1 MRSWTTRLIGC
12 VAGALAAAEILVGAQ
27 QQPARFR
34 VAVDLIHV
42 DVQVIDRTGQPVAGL
57 TASDFEVTI
66 NGRRR
71 KVVSA
76 DLVDYASNAPPAPA
90 SPTTSPDGA
99 PVAAA
104 RSARMPGRIFVLAV
118 DANSFEPGRA
128 RPLLDAAADFVRK
141 LTPDDEVGLFTFPE
155 GPIVDVTTE
164 HDAVIRSLE
173 KIVTRLEAP
182 PAGEFR
188 LGIGELVD
196 LARRHAM
203 DIVDMADGDPVLD
216 VAQHYCPRSLGDEY
230 PSCLR
235 RLEREVDGQVLVY
248 EVAAQVTSGHL
259 RELMAGLS
267 RSPRRKTLVLVSG
280 GLVSSTDPLGRPDNN
295 RFGLEVGRAAA
306 EANVNVYALFQDPSR
321 ERGLSAENSRGPS
334 TVRPAFDSQ
343 LRSGWL
349 DNLAGS
355 AGGSLLS
362 IAAGDGEP
370 AFRQMLRET
379 SAFYL
384 LGVEP
389 SLEDRDG
396 RLHELR
402 VTVRQKGV
410 SVRGRSWV
418 MLPKPGAAP
427 PDLVGRVAEP
437 PARAADTPAPPR
449 AVPIATPAPLPP
461 PPPVLLSLADAFM
474 RDDQSTIAKVVTG
487 EEGTTLLQAFRSSAS
502 PWPDAPRRTAAFALD
517 LAAAGMHADWPFTRQ
532 EAMRVLL
539 ASMLRI
545 RQNEG
550 PRDFECAWLWTASA
564 YLEGQFQPDVAAVV
578 VDRAA
583 ERCPADANIRLAQAV
598 VRDQALMASAGLRGT
613 PTASPV
619 SAAEARVLDLY
630 RAAGESGEVRE
641 EATIRSAALHWRAGR
656 ADAALA
662 LLEAVPVTSGDRQLV
677 YVHNLMRG
685 QIDAALGRTDAA
697 AAAFRAAA
705 NEFPGAFSAL
715 VGLMTS
721 AVRRGDNTQAADLAA
736 RALAADR
743 PSDPWWSFA
752 FGDYRVYEGL
762 RARLRQLAE

>member
-1 MRSWTTRLIGC
+1 MRLIGC
-12 VAGALAAAEILVGAQ
+12 VAGVLAAAGIRAGAQ
-27 QQPARFR
+27 EQPARFR
-34 VAVDLIHV
+34 VAVDLIPV
-42 DVQVIDRTGQPVAGL
+42 DVQVVDKTGQPAAGL
-57 TASDFEVTI
+57 TASEFEVTI

-76 DLVDYASNAPPAPA
+76 DLVDYASGTRPLGTT
-90 SPTTSPDGA
+90 PTTAPDGA
-99 PVAAA
+99 PLAPAAQT
-104 RSARMPGRIFVLAV
+104 RLPGRIFVLAV

-141 LTPDDEVGLFTFPE
+141 LTPDDEVGLFTFPG

-188 LGIGELVD
+188 LGLGELVD
-196 LARRHAM
+196 LARLHSR
-203 DIVDMADGDPVLD
+203 DIVDMSDGDPMLD
-216 VAQHYCPRSLGDEY
+216 VAQHFCPRSLGDEY

-235 RLEREVDGQVLVY
+235 RLESEVRGQVLVY
-248 EVAAQVTSGHL
+248 EAAAQVTSGNL
-259 RELMAGLS
+259 RELMAGLR
-267 RSPRRKTLVLVSG
+267 RSARRKTLVLVSG
-280 GLVSSTDPLGRPDNN
+280 GLVSSNEPAGRPDNN
-295 RFGLEVGRAAA
+295 RFGLEIGRAAA

-334 TVRPAFDSQ
+334 TVRPAFESQ
-343 LRSGWL
+343 LRSSWL
-349 DNLAGS
+349 DDLAGS

-362 IAAGDGEP
+362 IVAGDGES
-370 AFRQMLRET
+370 AFGQVLRET

-389 SLEDRDG
+389 AAQDRDG

-402 VTVRQKGV
+402 VTVRQKGL

-418 MLPKPGAAP
+418 MLPRPGAAP

-437 PARAADTPAPPR
+437 PARAADGPAPPR
-449 AVPIATPAPLPP
+449 AAPVATPAPLPP

-474 RDDQSTIAKVVTG
+474 RDDQAAIAKVVISD
-487 EEGTTLLQAFRSSAS
+487 EGTTLLQAFRSSAS
-502 PWPDAPRRTAAFALD
+502 PWPNAPRRTAVFALD
-517 LAAAGMHADWPFTRQ
+517 LATAGLRAGWPFTRQ

-539 ASMLRI
+539 ASMLRV

-550 PRDFECAWLWTASA
+550 PRDFECAWLWAASA
-564 YLEGQFQPDVAAVV
+564 FLEGQFQPDVAAVV

-598 VRDQALMASAGLRGT
+598 IRDQQLMTLTDRSQSASGT
-613 PTASPV
+613 SPV
-619 SAAEARVLDLY
+619 SAAEARVLDRY

-656 ADAALA
+656 ADEALA
-662 LLEAVPVTSGDRQLV
+662 LLDAVPVTSGDRQLV
-677 YVHNLMRG
+677 YVHSLMRG
-685 QIDAALGRTDAA
+685 QISAALGRTDAA
-697 AAAFRAAA
+697 AAAFGTAAD
-705 NEFPGAFSAL
+705 EFPGAFSAL

-721 AVRRGDNTQAADLAA
+721 AVRRGDPAQAADLAA

-743 PSDPWWSFA
+743 ATDPWWSFA
-752 FGDYRVYEGL
+752 FGDYRVFDGI
-762 RARLRQLAE
+762 RARLRTFAE